1 MKLELQCGDSIT
13 IPEGCKAQINGN
25 EVVIEKEKKE
35 EAKTQEFKD
44 GDVLT
49 SLFDN
54 KVVFIFKENESK
66 QKYNKNDYYV
76 CHTYVSYS
84 AGYVIEVPTKDSLY
98 FCGHKE
104 DVRHATN
111 EEKQL
116 LFDKMK
122 EQGLRW
128 NAEEKQVEKLRWRAK
143 NGEYYYHINGDGFAS
158 AMKDT
163 DYISDRYRYNFGNY
177 FRTKEQTEEAAK
189 RVQET
194 LLNYHKEL
202 NCGQIQTCRY

>member
-1 MKLELQCGDSIT
+1 MEIKLQCGDSIT
-13 IPEGCKAQINGN
+13 IPEGCKAIIKDGS
-25 EVVIEKEKKE
+25 VVFEKEEKE
-35 EAKTQEFKD
+35 EAKTQDFKD

-54 KVVFIFKENESK
+54 KVVFIFKEDESK

-76 CHTYVSYS
+76 CHIYVSS
-84 AGYVIEVPTKDSLY
+84 SIGYTIEVPTKDSLS
-98 FCGHKE
+98 FCGHKDE
-104 DVRHATN
+104 VRLATN
-111 EEKQL
+111 KEKQF

-122 EQGLRW
+122 EQGLLW
-128 NAEEKQVEKLRWRAK
+128 NAEEKRVEKIRWRAK
-143 NGEYYYHINGDGFAS
+143 NGEHYYHINADGFAS
-158 AMKDT
+158 VMKDT
-163 DYISDRYRYNFGNY
+163 DYISDHYRYNFGNY

-202 NCGQIQTCRY
+202 NCG